1 MSFDA
6 RWASNR
12 YATLELQYAT
22 AVRVDA
28 SDDPWV
34 RVPAMHMTVVH
45 ELDDS
50 DLTMAAALRQLA
62 TFSSEA

>member
-1 MSFDA
+1 
-6 RWASNR
+6 
-12 YATLELQYAT
+12 
-22 AVRVDA
+22 
-28 SDDPWV
+28 
-34 RVPAMHMTVVH
+34 MHMTVVH